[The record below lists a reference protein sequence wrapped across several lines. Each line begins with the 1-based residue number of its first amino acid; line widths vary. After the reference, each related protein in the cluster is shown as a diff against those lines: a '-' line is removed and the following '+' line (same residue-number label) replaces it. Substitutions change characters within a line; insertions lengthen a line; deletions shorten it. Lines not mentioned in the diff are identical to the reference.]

1 MKEQV
6 VVILPSKSHFFVILC
21 LMWMKND
28 EEGGI
33 IDREKRATINSLM
46 ANINFKYKKTS
57 DLQNYQTK
65 NLDKWRYVKVYT
77 LQASLTKGIY
87 VRIILRR

>member
-1 MKEQV
+1 
-6 VVILPSKSHFFVILC
+6 
-21 LMWMKND
+21 MWMKND

-57 DLQNYQTK
+57 DLQTTIKQKT
-65 NLDKWRYVKVYT
+65 T
-77 LQASLTKGIY
+77 LING
-87 VRIILRR
+87 